1 MVIFNALKLIN
12 KGNQKMKK
20 LSSILGVVGIVIAP
34 NAFAADCPENLPTI
48 ESGKLTMS
56 INATIPPRQYIDDTG
71 KLQGLH
77 PDLGNEIAKRLC
89 LEPAYMNV
97 EFAVQIPG
105 LATKRWD
112 MVNTGM
118 YYKPERA
125 QIMRMV
131 PYVVNALALVVERG
145 NPNGV
150 TGYESLAGEPV
161 ATEIA
166 GFADNL
172 IRTINDEQVAKGLDS
187 MDIKAFNT
195 FAEAFAALG
204 AGQVKAVFGPDAVAA
219 YYAERGSFDVG
230 ASGLNPGLPSSFGFD
245 GKTGQRLAH
254 AVSKV
259 LRDMVNDGTYDKLM
273 SAYGATQIQF
283 WDDYTGDVAV
293 YYNPE

>member
-1 MVIFNALKLIN
+1 
-12 KGNQKMKK
+12 MKY
-20 LSSILGVVGIVIAP
+20 LSFRVVAVSLAMSTGSAVAEE
-34 NAFAADCPENLPTI
+34 CPKNLPTI
-48 ESGKLTMS
+48 EPGKLTMS
-56 INATIPPRQYIDDTG
+56 INATIPPRQYIDDQG
-71 KLQGLH
+71 NLQGLH

-131 PYVVNALALVVERG
+131 PYVVNALALVVEKG
-145 NPNGV
+145 NPMKV

-172 IRTINDEQVAKGLDS
+172 IRTINDEQVGKGMKS

-254 AVSKV
+254 AVSNV
-259 LRDMVNDGTYDKLM
+259 LRDMVDDGTYNKLM
-273 SAYGATQIQF
+273 SSYGATQIQF

>member
-1 MVIFNALKLIN
+1 
-12 KGNQKMKK
+12 MKY
-20 LSSILGVVGIVIAP
+20 LSFGVVAISLFISTG
-34 NAFAADCPENLPTI
+34 FAVAEECPKNLPTV
-48 ESGKLTMS
+48 EPGKLTMS
-56 INATIPPRQYIDDTG
+56 INATIPPRQYIDDQG
-71 KLQGLH
+71 NLQGLH

-89 LEPAYMNV
+89 LEPAYMNI

-131 PYVVNALALVVERG
+131 PYVVNALALVVEKG
-145 NPNGV
+145 NPMGV

-172 IRTINDEQVAKGLDS
+172 IRTINDEQVSKGMKS

-195 FAEAFAALG
+195 FAEAFAALR

-219 YYAERGSFDVG
+219 YYAERGSFNVG

-245 GKTGQRLAH
+245 GKTGQSLAH

-259 LRDMVNDGTYDKLM
+259 LRDMVDDGTYDKLM
-273 SAYGATQIQF
+273 SSYGATQIQF
-283 WDDYTGDVAV
+283 WDDYTGDIAV

>member
-1 MVIFNALKLIN
+1 MNRFTSGL
-12 KGNQKMKK
+12 
-20 LSSILGVVGIVIAP
+20 VIAGMLTASA
-34 NAFAADCPENLPTI
+34 AFAADCPENLPTV
-48 ESGKLTMS
+48 EPGKLTMS
-56 INATIPPRQYIDDTG
+56 INATIPPRQYIDDQG
-71 KLQGLH
+71 NLQGLH

-131 PYVVNALALVVERG
+131 PYVVNALALVVEKG
-145 NPNGV
+145 NPAGV

-172 IRTINDEQVAKGLDS
+172 IRTINDEQVAQGMET
-187 MDIKAFNT
+187 MDIKTFNT

-254 AVSKV
+254 AVSNV
-259 LRDMVNDGTYDKLM
+259 LRDMVDDGTYNKLM
-273 SAYGATQIQF
+273 SSYGATQIQF
-283 WDDYTGDVAV
+283 WDDYTGDIAV

>member
-1 MVIFNALKLIN
+1 MNRFTSGL
-12 KGNQKMKK
+12 
-20 LSSILGVVGIVIAP
+20 VIAGMLTASA
-34 NAFAADCPENLPTI
+34 AFAADCPENLLTVEP
-48 ESGKLTMS
+48 GKLTMS
-56 INATIPPRQYIDDTG
+56 INATIPPRQYIDDQG
-71 KLQGLH
+71 NLQGLH

-131 PYVVNALALVVERG
+131 PYVVNALALVVEKG
-145 NPNGV
+145 NPAGV

-172 IRTINDEQVAKGLDS
+172 IRTINDEQVAQGMET

-254 AVSKV
+254 AVSNV
-259 LRDMVNDGTYDKLM
+259 LRDMVDDGTYNKLM
-273 SAYGATQIQF
+273 SSYGATQIQF
-283 WDDYTGDVAV
+283 WDDYTGDIAV

>member
-1 MVIFNALKLIN
+1 MKYLSFKMVAISLFIST
-12 KGNQKMKK
+12 G
-20 LSSILGVVGIVIAP
+20 
-34 NAFAADCPENLPTI
+34 FAVAEECPKNLPTI
-48 ESGKLTMS
+48 EPGKLTMS
-56 INATIPPRQYIDDTG
+56 INATIPPRQYIDDQG
-71 KLQGLH
+71 NLQGLH

-131 PYVVNALALVVERG
+131 PYVVNALALVVEKG
-145 NPNGV
+145 NPMKV

-172 IRTINDEQVAKGLDS
+172 IRTINDEQVGKGMKS

-219 YYAERGSFDVG
+219 YYAERGSFNVG

-254 AVSKV
+254 AVSNV
-259 LRDMVNDGTYDKLM
+259 LRDMVDDGTYNKLM
-273 SAYGATQIQF
+273 SSYGATQIQF